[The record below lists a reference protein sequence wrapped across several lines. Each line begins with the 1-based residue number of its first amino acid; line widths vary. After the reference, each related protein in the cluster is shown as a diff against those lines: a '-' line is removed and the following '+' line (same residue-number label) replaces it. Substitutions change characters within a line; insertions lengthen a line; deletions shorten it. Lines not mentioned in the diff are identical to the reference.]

1 MTFCQNLPEAL
12 PCLRTVQKMINSEY
26 CNITEGEF
34 RFDDLLKHI
43 AQYKVPKV
51 ISVGEDITCL
61 ISKVQYDSKTNRM
74 VGFVLPC
81 DNNGLPLTDTFL
93 ASSFQQMEQ
102 YFLDNDVAKYAL
114 VYMEQPLGDNVPAFC
129 LACLGTNNK
138 FDFQLVQEVVT
149 YCIRVP

>member
-1 MTFCQNLPEAL
+1 MQST
-12 PCLRTVQKMINSEY
+12 
-26 CNITEGEF
+26 
-34 RFDDLLKHI
+34 
-43 AQYKVPKV
+43 KV
-51 ISVGEDITCL
+51 ISVGEDVTRL

-114 VYMEQPLGDNVPAFC
+114 VYMEQPLGDNVLAFC